1 MRKMSHIISRFK
13 SFITKHARDNDIPF
27 MWQARFYDTIIRNPA
42 DFIVIDNYI
51 KNNISNWKDDDYY
64 SPSSLQRRHSRGVS
78 SKIQLDATSYQQ
90 HHFLIQDKIYR
101 CFSDATFFLS
111 DATGV
116 TYSTLLDAMNRF
128 PSFAFLCGFAR
139 IFCRTFGTLIYLA
152 NLLCRDSALRASSP
166 AYALSSFQDFFE
178 SQKLKNSKSQKFKFF

>member
-1 MRKMSHIISRFK
+1 MERRRLLF
-13 SFITKHARDNDIPF
+13 
-27 MWQARFYDTIIRNPA
+27 TIVP
-42 DFIVIDNYI
+42 VET
-51 KNNISNWKDDDYY
+51 
-64 SPSSLQRRHSRGVS
+64 SLPWRLS

-90 HHFLIQDKIYR
+90 HHFLIRDKIYR
-101 CFSDATFFLS
+101 CFSDATFFLL

-116 TYSTLLDAMNRF
+116 TYSTLFDAMNRF

-152 NLLCRDSALRASSP
+152 NLLCRDYALRASSP

-178 SQKLKNSKSQKFKFF
+178 SQKFRISKTQKVRISEVQNLRSLIFF